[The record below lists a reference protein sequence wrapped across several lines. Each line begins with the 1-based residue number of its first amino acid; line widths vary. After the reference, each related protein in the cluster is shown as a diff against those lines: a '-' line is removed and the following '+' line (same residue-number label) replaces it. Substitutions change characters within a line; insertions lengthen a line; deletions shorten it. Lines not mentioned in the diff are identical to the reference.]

1 MERVFSLHLFLCLE
15 HFFLLPY
22 YDWLERSKSSASVG
36 RVFHILTFFTHQ
48 NIGYHIPPPTSTIE
62 KIRFGTAT
70 ELYFV
75 LFINTY
81 APTQFVQ
88 DTATLFVHIS
98 CVEVTE
104 RTVAPS
110 QYNRFA
116 FADPGRLT

>member
-1 MERVFSLHLFLCLE
+1 M
-15 HFFLLPY
+15 LPY
-22 YDWLERSKSSASVG
+22 YDWLERDKSSASVG
-36 RVFHILTFFTHQ
+36 RVFHILRFFVHQ
-48 NIGYHIPPPTSTIE
+48 NRGYHRTPPPTSTIE

-98 CVEVTE
+98 CVVVT
-104 RTVAPS
+104 
-110 QYNRFA
+110 
-116 FADPGRLT
+116 D